1 MALTA
6 CLNCG
11 TAVRGE
17 HAVCP
22 ECGAE
27 QPPPEDIRRMPHQ
40 VVLTFVEH
48 AEDYLKSSLGKQL
61 ALAFMAGAFITFGAM
76 LSVALT
82 VGLKP
87 MGIAEAVLGLG
98 FTAGFVM
105 VILSGAALFTEV
117 NVLVPELML
126 SRRRAPLRL
135 LRFWLVVYLGNAVGA
150 IAVAAL
156 LNWARVLGPEQTD
169 RLIQLLAVKLQ
180 FQHTGI
186 AGWFRAVGSG
196 AAATWLVGMAAFLAV
211 AARTVAGKILGIAL
225 PIITFVALGLQHA
238 PANMGYFSLGLIHG
252 HVGTDA
258 GTAIAWS
265 IAPATVGNLLGGV
278 IFVALLFWYT
288 YGSSPKSREALENA
302 DVVASGG
309 PDMITGSRPSVPP
322 VAPGAVPTPT

>member
-1 MALTA
+1 
-6 CLNCG
+6 
-11 TAVRGE
+11 
-17 HAVCP
+17 
-22 ECGAE
+22 
-27 QPPPEDIRRMPHQ
+27 MPHQ

-48 AEDYLKSSLGKQL
+48 AEDYLKASLGKQL

-82 VGLKP
+82 VGVKP

-156 LNWARVLGPEQTD
+156 LNWARVLGPEQTE

-186 AGWFRAVGSG
+186 EGWLRAVGSG
-196 AAATWLVGMAAFLAV
+196 AAANWLVGMAAFLAV

-225 PIITFVALGLQHA
+225 PIITFVALGLQHS
-238 PANMGYFSLGLIHG
+238 PANIGHCDRLEHRSGHG
-252 HVGTDA
+252 WQPARWRDLCRAAVLVHVREHRGEPRGARERRHGCNRRGGRDHGISPA
-258 GTAIAWS
+258 G
-265 IAPATVGNLLGGV
+265 PAGRC
-278 IFVALLFWYT
+278 WR
-288 YGSSPKSREALENA
+288 GSHAHMS
-302 DVVASGG
+302 VVAGWVVR
-309 PDMITGSRPSVPP
+309 I
-322 VAPGAVPTPT
+322 